1 MSMPLSPSFSS
12 SFLRAAPRR
21 AAHRIARR
29 PAGASRWCRGL
40 PALALLAACCAA
52 QAQPAEPARPQ
63 GRYLTASGN
72 LEVEVA
78 ACGTAL
84 CGTVTRVLANRSMH
98 RPGQEMKPADTRPA
112 LGMQLL
118 SGFRPV
124 QPLASEADPSSA
136 GAQPTQWAG
145 LIHDRETGRQ
155 YDALMSVDASG
166 DLVLRGYVGL
176 PLFGRTQVWHRLAA
190 QPASV
195 AASLPGSLP
204 ASSPALLPSSPPS
217 SSRSSS
223 SSSSRSQAPSSM
235 PAALPLAG
243 SAAAGST
250 QEQQ

>member
-1 MSMPLSPSFSS
+1 MSMLLSRSFSS
-12 SFLRAAPRR
+12 SFLPAAPRR
-21 AAHRIARR
+21 AAHRVGCR
-29 PAGASRWCRGL
+29 PAGASRCCRGL

-98 RPGQEMKPADTRPA
+98 RPGQEMKPANTRPA

-176 PLFGRTQVWHRLAA
+176 PLFGRTQVWHRLAN
-190 QPASV
+190 QPAAV
-195 AASLPGSLP
+195 AASLPPSP
-204 ASSPALLPSSPPS
+204 PALLPSSPPS
-217 SSRSSS
+217 SSH
-223 SSSSRSQAPSSM
+223 SSSRSQAPSSM

-243 SAAAGST
+243 PVAAGST
-250 QEQQ
+250 QERQ

>member
-1 MSMPLSPSFSS
+1 MSMLLSRSFSS
-12 SFLRAAPRR
+12 SFLPAAPRR
-21 AAHRIARR
+21 APHRVGCR
-29 PAGASRWCRGL
+29 PAGASCWCRGL

-84 CGTVTRVLANRSMH
+84 CGTVTRVLANHSMH

-176 PLFGRTQVWHRLAA
+176 PLFGRTQVWHRLAN
-190 QPASV
+190 QPAAV
-195 AASLPGSLP
+195 AASLPPSP
-204 ASSPALLPSSPPS
+204 PALLPSSPPF
-217 SSRSSS
+217 SSR
-223 SSSSRSQAPSSM
+223 SSSRSQAPSSM

-243 SAAAGST
+243 PVAAGST
-250 QEQQ
+250 QERP